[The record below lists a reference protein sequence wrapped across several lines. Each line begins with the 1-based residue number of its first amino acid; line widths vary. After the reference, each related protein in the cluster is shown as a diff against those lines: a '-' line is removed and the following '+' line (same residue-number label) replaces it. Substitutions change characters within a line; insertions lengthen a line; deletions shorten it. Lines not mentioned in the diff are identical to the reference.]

1 MDSIFLR
8 IYGEGNH
15 MERITDLMHI
25 LFNSTNMPM
34 CLVKDKKAILSLPV
48 TASGVYTESYLDICI
63 LDYNVRCQNKEE
75 KYYALLI
82 NPGYMISVFM
92 ISDDMYLVLGPGI
105 LHKLSLNE
113 IMPWSESLLYT
124 DNKDA
129 MEQFFLQLEAT
140 TILKFMNTLS
150 TAVYFFNNRIVKA
163 EEILLLD
170 PIRYAG
176 AAQSNLTKYV
186 FEAKE
191 YDRFHTSHSLES
203 QITDA
208 VKTGNV
214 ELLKNSLNSSY
225 IGKLGVLSL
234 NKERQIRYMFV
245 TVVAVMMRA
254 AVRGGVNYETACS
267 LADNYCQRMDKIED
281 LYLIESL
288 QTEVMFGFCNEV
300 AKTMNE
306 NKTAIIKACCDYI
319 NKNTH
324 NKILLEDLSEIVH
337 LSPRRLSEKFKN
349 EMGVSIVDY
358 IHKTKIEEAASLLR
372 YTDYSICDV
381 CNFLNYSS
389 QSYFIKIFKKYTG
402 MTPIEYKACRETL
415 H

>member
-1 MDSIFLR
+1 
-8 IYGEGNH
+8 

-25 LFNSTNMPM
+25 LFNSTNIPM
-34 CLVKDKKAILSLPV
+34 CLVKDKKVILSLPV
-48 TASGVYTESYLDICI
+48 TASGIYTESYLDICL
-63 LDYNVRCQNKEE
+63 LDYDLRCQSKEE
-75 KYYALLI
+75 KYYALLM
-82 NPGYMISVFM
+82 NPGYMISILM
-92 ISDDMYLVLGPGI
+92 ISDNMYLVLGPAI

-113 IMPWSESLLYT
+113 IMPWLKSLLYT
-124 DNKDA
+124 DNRDA
-129 MEQFFLQLEAT
+129 MQQFFLQLETT

-150 TAVYFFNNRIVKA
+150 TAVYFYNNRIVKA

-176 AAQSNLTKYV
+176 AAQSDLTRYV
-186 FEAKE
+186 FDAKE
-191 YDRFHTSHSLES
+191 YDHFHTSHSLES

-208 VKTGNV
+208 VETGNM
-214 ELLKNSLNSSY
+214 ELLKDIVNSPY

-245 TVVAVMMRA
+245 TAVAVMMRA

-281 LYLIESL
+281 LYLIELL
-288 QTEVMFGFCNEV
+288 QTEMMFGFCNEV

-324 NKILLEDLSEIVH
+324 NKILLDDLSEIVH

-349 EMGVSIVDY
+349 EMGISIVDY
-358 IHKTKIEEAASLLR
+358 IHKTKIEEAASLLK

-389 QSYFIKIFKKYTG
+389 QSYFIKIFKKNMG
-402 MTPIEYKACRETL
+402 MTPIEYKACQKTL

>member
-1 MDSIFLR
+1 MDSIFLK
-8 IYGEGNH
+8 IYGEGNP
-15 MERITDLMHI
+15 MERIADLMHI
-25 LFNSTNMPM
+25 LFNSTNIPM
-34 CLVKDKKAILSLPV
+34 CLVKDKKVMLTLPE
-48 TASGVYTESYLDICI
+48 TASGVYSKNYLDICLSDFNI
-63 LDYNVRCQNKEE
+63 RYQNNKE
-75 KYYALLI
+75 KYYALLM
-82 NPGYMISVFM
+82 NPGYMISILM
-92 ISDDMYLVLGPGI
+92 ISDDMYLVLGPAI
-105 LHKLSLNE
+105 LNKLSLNE
-113 IMPWSESLLYT
+113 IMPWLESLLYT
-124 DNKDA
+124 DNRDV

-150 TAVYFFNNRIVKA
+150 AAVYFYNNRIVKA

-176 AAQSNLTKYV
+176 AAQSDLTKYV
-186 FEAKE
+186 FDAKE

-203 QITDA
+203 QITYA
-208 VKTGNV
+208 VETGNV
-214 ELLKNSLNSSY
+214 ELLKNILNSSF

-245 TVVAVMMRA
+245 TVVSVMMRA
-254 AVRGGVNYETACS
+254 SVRGGVNYETACT

-281 LYLIESL
+281 LYLIELL
-288 QTEVMFGFCNEV
+288 QTEMMFGFCNEV
-300 AKTMNE
+300 AKIVNE

-324 NKILLEDLSEIVH
+324 NKILLDDLSEIVH
-337 LSPRRLSEKFKN
+337 LSPRRLSEKFKK
-349 EMGVSIVDY
+349 EMGISIVDY
-358 IHKTKIEEAASLLR
+358 IHKTKIEEAASLLK

-389 QSYFIKIFKKYTG
+389 QSYFIKIFKKIMG
-402 MTPIEYKACRETL
+402 MTPIEYKACQKIL